1 MIPKISIGEF
11 RPASH
16 DNRDAASGQPFRNAT
31 MTHQFRRIARSGRAD
46 LAQAIALDV
55 DKHGSPVNLEPAN
68 WFVCFV
74 PGLRP
79 QWWHRFVH
87 GRRKHVFA
95 IRPEPGGMWT
105 LFEPWWRRLLTASI
119 SPEQARRFLA
129 WASAGDVLLV
139 REAIPGRGS
148 QISGWM
154 TCAVPVSFCS
164 AADTGHGHRRAS
176 IGGWRASTASMPWA
190 CPRSWRSR
198 LMNWRWHRAL
208 SSTTMSR
215 APTCRRSLTQLLS
228 PVA

>member
-1 MIPKISIGEF
+1 
-11 RPASH
+11 
-16 DNRDAASGQPFRNAT
+16 
-31 MTHQFRRIARSGRAD
+31 MTYQFRSIARSRRAD

-55 DKHGSPVNLEPAN
+55 DEHGSPVNLEPAN

-74 PGLRP
+74 PGLQP

-87 GRRKHVFA
+87 SRHKHVFA
-95 IRPEPGGMWT
+95 IRPEPDGMWT

-154 TCAVPVSFCS
+154 TCAVLVSFLLGRGYRTWTPHGFYRRLTREHGVYAVDVS
-164 AADTGHGHRRAS
+164 VFLALEADELAM
-176 IGGWRASTASMPWA
+176 A
-190 CPRSWRSR
+190 
-198 LMNWRWHRAL
+198 
-208 SSTTMSR
+208 SR
-215 APTCRRSLTQLLS
+215 AVVYRDERGTDVARSLTQLLS